1 MRVARAAFMIC
12 VICLASGVA
21 LAKSK
26 PKPKPKPFTNATI
39 RISGTAFTLGAFC
52 TGYAANCPG
61 GGCTCYQDQTAKAK
75 GPLLPKKASADLTL
89 NVDESD
95 ATPAGDPVV
104 CKPVF
109 GAATITAAPGGA
121 VETVNILATLCGG
134 TLTGGYTV
142 SSSNNGAK
150 AYGVLTSA
158 SLDPRTSAIGLT
170 LSPLVTK

>member
-89 NVDESD
+89 NVDE
-95 ATPAGDPVV
+95 
-104 CKPVF
+104 
-109 GAATITAAPGGA
+109 AATQCHHQTMARKHMACSRAPRW
-121 VETVNILATLCGG
+121 ILGPAR
-134 TLTGGYTV
+134 
-142 SSSNNGAK
+142 S
-150 AYGVLTSA
+150 
-158 SLDPRTSAIGLT
+158 D
-170 LSPLVTK
+170 